1 MSTRLQEIQDQ
12 LYAKAVEAVREAG
25 YGSVA
30 MVQRKT
36 RITYAGA
43 LVFLERMEQE
53 GIVTAPD
60 SNGKRHLIP

>member
-12 LYAKAVEAVREAG
+12 LYARAVQAVREAG
-25 YGSVA
+25 IVTASA
-30 MVQRKT
+30 VQSKT

-60 SNGKRHLIP
+60 SNGQRHLIP

>member
-1 MSTRLQEIQDQ
+1 MSTRLQAIEDQ

-25 YGSVA
+25 RVSAGV
-30 MVQRKT
+30 VQRKT

-60 SNGKRHLIP
+60 NNGKRNLIP